1 MSLHAPRISLDPVV
15 SDDLQRTH
23 TDHALQLVEE
33 VTGTDQRRRP
43 SKAGV
48 LSNLLKLDVFDSSD
62 RRPVRPTP
70 LRSLTSSQTL
80 LQRMAPSVQDIEKA
94 DHRMAIASEIADI
107 LSRQD
112 FILHLGKA
120 LVRTGALSH
129 RIEAAM
135 SKVGQRLGIDGSYAV
150 LPGLIIVTWGD
161 LETHTS
167 ETHLIRCSRGW
178 DIGRLEKTDAIVGRM
193 VRDEMGLEE
202 GNGLLEEV
210 IKGPATWSAPWI
222 LLAYVLSSAFTAP
235 LFFNGSWTDCWVSAL
250 FGLVVGALTYLSEQ
264 VPMLGSVFEM
274 VITIPIAVIALALH
288 PHICFAAVAMGAI
301 IIALPGFS
309 LTCSVMELS
318 AKNFVNGSIHLI
330 YALMYIL
337 FLAFGIGYGCS
348 IWRLT
353 HPDLDIDVSG
363 SSCQSSPDPSW
374 SFLFLPLS
382 TIGFAMVF
390 GASVSQW
397 PVMIL
402 NSALGYTVSF
412 FVSKFTGPASVITP
426 SVGAFAIGLFGNLY
440 GRITKR
446 LAFVPIVGGTV
457 VLVPGS
463 IGVRGAIKMFDG
475 SNDQSGSAFV
485 FQVLGIALSITLG
498 LFLSNLVVYPKGKK
512 RSVFLGF

>member
-1 MSLHAPRISLDPVV
+1 
-15 SDDLQRTH
+15 
-23 TDHALQLVEE
+23 
-33 VTGTDQRRRP
+33 
-43 SKAGV
+43 
-48 LSNLLKLDVFDSSD
+48 
-62 RRPVRPTP
+62 
-70 LRSLTSSQTL
+70 
-80 LQRMAPSVQDIEKA
+80 
-94 DHRMAIASEIADI
+94 
-107 LSRQD
+107 
-112 FILHLGKA
+112 
-120 LVRTGALSH
+120 
-129 RIEAAM
+129 M
-135 SKVGQRLGIDGSYAV
+135 SKVSQRLGIDGSYAV

-167 ETHLIRCSRGW
+167 ETHLIRCSRAW

-210 IKGPATWSAPWI
+210 LKGPPTWSAPWI

-318 AKNFVNGSIHLI
+318 AKNFVNGSIHLM

-412 FVSKFTGPASVITP
+412 FVSKFTGHASVITP

-463 IGVRGAIKMFDG
+463 IGK
-475 SNDQSGSAFV
+475 
-485 FQVLGIALSITLG
+485 
-498 LFLSNLVVYPKGKK
+498 
-512 RSVFLGF
+512 